1 LTPRVVPLFRR
12 KQREDEQDVSNVLYV
27 RLAGDG
33 GIFAVRGD
41 TGAQAWIPRWLLEE
55 DRPSAHVC
63 RPSAAPVTVAAAA
76 DARVGGR
83 QQGF

>member
-1 LTPRVVPLFRR
+1 VPLLRR

-27 RLAGDG
+27 HLAGDG

-55 DRPSAHVC
+55 ELERIKASAGTILLSWDDAG
-63 RPSAAPVTVAAAA
+63 RSSAT
-76 DARVGGR
+76 RSS
-83 QQGF
+83 